1 MSRIAKKPV
10 LLPDGITAKIEGDN
24 IKIDGPKG
32 NLNMGLSRDI
42 EVDIQEKSIK
52 VNAKNN
58 SRKSRSISGLTR
70 TLIQN
75 MVDGVTEGY
84 TKILEMKGVGFRAE
98 AEEKQLVLH
107 VGFSHP
113 VNFPIPEGIVI
124 EVKKNT
130 ITVSGID
137 KQLVGET
144 AARIRRIKP
153 PEPYKGKGI
162 KYSDEIIRR
171 KVGKAAKAAEGAA
184 K

>member
-10 LLPDGITAKIEGDN
+10 IIPDGVSAQLDGDTLLIN
-24 IKIDGPKG
+24 GPKG
-32 NLNMGLSRDI
+32 KLSLLMARDI
-42 EVDIQEKSIK
+42 EVDVKNDSIK

-58 SRKSRSISGLTR
+58 SRRSRGISGLTR

-75 MVDGVTEGY
+75 MVSGVTEGY
-84 TKILEMKGVGFRAE
+84 AKNLEMKGVGFRAE
-98 AEEKQLVLH
+98 VAEKDLVLH

-113 VNFPIPEGIVI
+113 VNFPIPEGIEV
-124 EVKKNT
+124 EVKKN
-130 ITVSGID
+130 IIAISGID

-171 KVGKAAKAAEGAA
+171 KVGKAAKAAEGVA

>member
-10 LLPDGITAKIEGDN
+10 TIPEGVTAKCESGVFDIN
-24 IKIDGPKG
+24 GPKG
-32 NLNMGLSRDI
+32 SLSFTPARDVAVAI
-42 EVDIQEKSIK
+42 SAENITVT
-52 VNAKNN
+52 AKNN
-58 SRKSRSISGLTR
+58 SKRSRSISGLTR
-70 TLIQN
+70 TLFQN
-75 MVDGVTEGY
+75 MVTGVTEGY
-84 TKILEMKGVGFRAE
+84 TKVLEMKGVGYRAE
-98 AEEKQLVLH
+98 VVDQNLILH

-113 VNFPIPEGIVI
+113 VEFAIPKGINI

-130 ITVSGID
+130 INLDGID

-171 KVGKAAKAAEGAA
+171 KVGKAAKAAEGAS